1 MALLFKSDI
10 DRAELWVPAL
20 KKWLPGLEVRVWP
33 DLGDK
38 AAIDYALVWKPA
50 PGLLA
55 SLPNLKAI
63 FSLGA
68 GIDHLASD
76 PQLPAGVP
84 VVRMVEEGLTAGMT
98 EYVVM
103 QVLYHHRRMLDYRA
117 QQARAEWVQLPFRA
131 PWDRKV
137 GIMGLGVLG
146 QDAAEKLAA
155 LRLDVAGWSRS
166 PKDLPG
172 ITCFHG
178 AAGFDAFLA
187 RTEILV
193 CLLPLTAETKG
204 ILDARLFAKLPRGAA
219 VINVGRGGHLVEKDL
234 LAALDSGQID
244 AATLDVFRAEPL
256 PPAHPFWTHPRVVMT
271 PHMASITIPDT
282 ATAAVAE
289 NIRRIEAGAPPL
301 NVVDL
306 GKGY

>member
-117 QQARAEWVQLPFRA
+117 QQARAEWAQLPFRA

-137 GIMGLGVLG
+137 GIMGLCVLG

-193 CLLPLTAETKG
+193 CLLPLTAETEG
-204 ILDARLFAKLPRGAA
+204 ILDARLFATLPRGAA